1 MKRLFFLI
9 VLSTIC
15 CVLLNAQGRLRGKVT
30 DGGNGESLIGA
41 TLYQKSTPEGGT
53 STDFDGNFTLKIK
66 NESSPTIVISYMGYK
81 TLEKKVDFGR
91 KDVIVKNFVLYPD
104 NVDLEEVRVTA
115 CSDRSKD
122 VVLKTMQMKS
132 AGTFDFISKETI
144 SKTGDSQVDD
154 AVKRVTGVS
163 TVQGFITVRGVAD
176 RYVKTRVNGARIP
189 TLDPFTNNIKLDLFS
204 TRLIDNI
211 IISKTQRPDLPGDW
225 AGAYLSIETIDYPE
239 QFMLN
244 FSSSIGYNT
253 QTTFMNVLSS
263 QRGPTDWLGY
273 DNGFRDI
280 DHPAP
285 GKFPEYNNGS
295 GQSPRAYDEF
305 MALGNENYMNSL
317 GIDESHL
324 GNYSGSNFHSLDHN
338 IYYRLN
344 MVELGLLAPAHI
356 YNNQAVYKATE
367 EYATLGLK
375 QTAFEGINS
384 DLVEFSY
391 KLPNNWF
398 TTNRRAPLNTSY
410 SFSIGDQLMLFGKPF
425 GLIAGLRYSSS
436 MVSTEWSETYLRY
449 TNNFRIYAD
458 KFRDEAYETNSWNA
472 LVSASYKFNL
482 NHSINFVFM
491 PNFTGT
497 NRARHDVD
505 WYTIVHHEDYIYT
518 TNEIQ
523 RYEERQQ
530 MVYQLRTKHFFPVPK
545 IKVDIESAY
554 TTGESN
560 IPDYK
565 DIGYES
571 FDSAGNRLTFGNS
584 AETGNERE
592 FRYLYDDIF
601 DTRLS
606 VEIPFKEMPGYVR
619 KIKFGGQYLF
629 NKRETQQFLY
639 HLYGDD
645 LEDKAVFSNIDN
657 FFDPEKFEIQGREI
671 PLYYQINAKAD
682 DFAIGQRE
690 ITSGYAML
698 DYTLIPKIRI
708 TGGGRI
714 EYSDMFSDLK
724 EYHDAGY
731 PAGDSNRVAPA
742 GVVLEEGTT
751 CDPSIIQ
758 EIDYLPSIGVLLKII
773 DNKKLLF
780 NTRLNFSKSLARP
793 SIREVTPYARKDF
806 ELENYVFGNPF
817 LKTTHIDN
825 YDIRFESF
833 FLSGEYISLS
843 GFSKLF
849 INPITLYASLRKGY
863 SWLNSDNSNLYGI
876 EIEGKKK
883 IIKNLFISANATFV
897 HAQTSYSL
905 HIDGNHVGGTYP
917 MYGQA
922 PYIFNFLI
930 DYTLEKQKLSTAI
943 SYNVQGPKVAAITFS
958 TPPIYEMPRKLL
970 DFKISKEFKH
980 NINLSFKIRNI
991 LNAPV
996 QWQFDSSE
1004 KNNWSSSKY
1013 SKKLKTIWKDAFG
1026 INSRNY
1032 PFNWSVYERFY
1043 TYGTNYE
1050 LGVTYNF

>member
-1 MKRLFFLI
+1 
-9 VLSTIC
+9 
-15 CVLLNAQGRLRGKVT
+15 LNAQEVIRGKIT
-30 DGGNGESLIGA
+30 DAGSGEPLIGA
-41 TLYQKSTPEGGT
+41 TIYQKSNPEGGT
-53 STDFDGNFTLKIK
+53 STDFDGNFSLKIK
-66 NESSPTIVISYMGYK
+66 NESSPTIIISYMGYK
-81 TLEKKVDFGR
+81 TFEKKIEMGK
-91 KDVIVKNFVLYPD
+91 KDVLVKNFVLYPD
-104 NVDLEEVRVTA
+104 NVALDEVVVKGR
-115 CSDRSKD
+115 SDRSKD
-122 VVLKTMQMKS
+122 VVLKTVQMKS

-176 RYVKTRVNGARIP
+176 RYVKTRINGARIP

-204 TRLIDNI
+204 TSLIDNI

-225 AGAYLSIETIDYPE
+225 AGAYLSIETIDYPD

-253 QTTFMNVLSS
+253 QTTFRNVLSS

-280 DHPAP
+280 NHPGP
-285 GKFPEYNNGS
+285 DKFPEYNNGS

-305 MALGNENYMNSL
+305 LALGNEQYMNSL
-317 GIDESHL
+317 GIDETHL
-324 GNYSGSNFHSLDHN
+324 GNYSGSNFHSLDDN

-356 YNNQAVYKATE
+356 YDDQAVYNATQD
-367 EYATLGLK
+367 YATSGLK

-384 DLVEFSY
+384 DLVDFSH

-398 TTNRRAPLNTSY
+398 TTQRRAPLNTGY
-410 SFSIGDQLMLFGKPF
+410 SLSIGDQLTLFGKPL

-449 TNNFRIYAD
+449 SRNFRIFAD
-458 KFRDEAYETNSWNA
+458 KFREETYETNSWNA

-518 TNEIQ
+518 NNEIQ
-523 RYEERQQ
+523 LYEERQQ
-530 MVYQLRTKHFFPVPK
+530 MIYQFRSNHFFPVSK

-554 TTGESN
+554 TTGKSN

-571 FDSAGNRLTFGNS
+571 FDSAGTQLTFGNR

-592 FRYLYDDIF
+592 FRYLNDDIF
-601 DTRLS
+601 DTRLF

-619 KIKFGGQYLF
+619 KIKLGGQYLF

-639 HLYGDD
+639 HLYGDE
-645 LEDKAVFSNIDN
+645 LEDKKVYSNLEN
-657 FFDPEKFEIQGREI
+657 FFDSEKFEIQGREI

-682 DFAIGQRE
+682 DFAIGERK
-690 ITSGYAML
+690 ITSGFAMI

-708 TGGGRI
+708 TGGLRV

-724 EYHDAGY
+724 EYHEAGY
-731 PAGDSNRVAPA
+731 PAGDTNRVAPP
-742 GVVLEEGTT
+742 GVVLGDGMT
-751 CDPSIIQ
+751 CDPSVIN
-758 EIDYLPSIGVLLKII
+758 ETNYLPSVGVLLKIA
-773 DNKKLLF
+773 DNDKLLF
-780 NTRLNFSKSLARP
+780 NTRLNYGQSLARP

-817 LKTTHIDN
+817 LKTTDIDN
-825 YDIRFESF
+825 YDIRFETF
-833 FLSGEYISLS
+833 FASGEYISLS
-843 GFSKLF
+843 GFYKLF
-849 INPITLYASLRKGY
+849 VNPITLYASLQKGY

-883 IIKNLFISANATFV
+883 IIKKLFFSANATFV
-897 HAQTSYSL
+897 YASTSYSL

-922 PYIFNFLI
+922 PYIFNLLL
-930 DYTLEKQKLSTAI
+930 DYTLEKQKISTAI
-943 SYNVQGPKVAAITFS
+943 SYNVQGPKVAAITFT

-970 DFKISKEFKH
+970 DFKISKEFIN
-980 NINLSFKIRNI
+980 NINVSFKIRNI

-996 QWQFDSSE
+996 QWQYDS
-1004 KNNWSSSKY
+1004 KGNNNWSHSKY
-1013 SKKLKTIWKDAFG
+1013 NKKLKTIWNDAFG
-1026 INSRNY
+1026 IKTKNY
-1032 PFNWSVYERFY
+1032 PFDWSVYNRFY